1 MTVRTVTP
9 ADGSVSFAFAWG
21 DGTEILTAGQLIDV
35 DPGSALETA
44 IGVANL
50 TPLNAAQLADA
61 ANGGAG
67 AVSN

>member
-9 ADGSVSFAFAWG
+9 ASGALSMSFAWG
-21 DGTEILTAGQLIDV
+21 DGTEILQAGQLIDV

-44 IGVANL
+44 IGLANM
-50 TPLNAAQLADA
+50 TPLSGQQLATA

>member
-9 ADGSVSFAFAWG
+9 ADGSVSMSFPWG
-21 DGTEILTAGQLIDV
+21 DGEEILTAGELIDV
-35 DPGSALETA
+35 EPGGALESA
-44 IGVANL
+44 IGVINL
-50 TPLNAAQLADA
+50 TPLNAQQLADA